1 MLRNMCAS
9 LGYVGDLGIG
19 RGGQHD
25 CLNMLKTKDRIA
37 DQHGFE
43 MYHTH
48 SEPSKTAVFFPGA
61 PPSGSPRSR
70 SESRVCSVPV
80 SDIRADAEP

>member
-1 MLRNMCAS
+1 MRRNMCAS
-9 LGYVGDLGIG
+9 LGYVSDHGIG
-19 RGGQHD
+19 KGYQHD
-25 CLNMLKTKDRIA
+25 YLDILKTKDRIA

-48 SEPSKTAVFFPGA
+48 SEASKTAVFFPGA

-70 SESRVCSVPV
+70 SESRVYSVPV